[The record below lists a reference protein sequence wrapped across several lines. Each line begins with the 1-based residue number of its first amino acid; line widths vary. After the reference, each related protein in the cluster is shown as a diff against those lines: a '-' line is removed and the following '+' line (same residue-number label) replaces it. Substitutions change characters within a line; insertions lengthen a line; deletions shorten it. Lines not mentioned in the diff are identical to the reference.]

1 MQDDTLLEIGRLG
14 ARGDGIAETA
24 EGPRYVPF
32 ALPGERVRHR
42 AGALPEVVSAASPE
56 RIAPLCRHFGLC
68 GGCAG
73 QHMRESLYARWKR
86 DIVVEALRTRGL
98 DAEVLPL
105 QPIAPASRRRA
116 VITAKREQGAIVL
129 GYHPRDSEAVFD
141 LRECP
146 VLMPTIVERLPAL
159 REMAAVIAHGEVR
172 FTVLATAPGLDIAI
186 VSGRRIDAKQS
197 TRLAQIAAEQRFARL
212 TLDGQIITQLARPLL
227 TLAGVEVC
235 PPAGAFVQAVGQ
247 AEDLIVAEV
256 AAATAKTRRAADLF
270 CGLGTLTFR
279 LARTAL
285 VAAFDSDRELIA
297 ALQSAA
303 RHAKGVKPI
312 ATVIRDLFR
321 DPLSAKELAG
331 FDAVIFD
338 PPRAGAKAQAQQLA
352 RSQVPIVVAVSCNPG
367 TLARDV
373 RILVDG
379 GYRLEHVTPIDQFVF
394 SAHVEAIAC
403 LRRLS

>member
-1 MQDDTLLEIGRLG
+1 MQDDTLLDIVRLG

-24 EGPRYVPF
+24 AGPRYVPF
-32 ALPGERVRHR
+32 ALPGERVRPR
-42 AGALPEVVSAASPE
+42 AGALPDLVSAASRE
-56 RIAPLCRHFGLC
+56 RSAPPCRHFGLC
-68 GGCAG
+68 GGCAA
-73 QHMRESLYARWKR
+73 QHMAESLYARWKR
-86 DIVVEALRTRGL
+86 DIVVEAFRRRGL
-98 DAEVLPL
+98 DPEVLPL

-116 VITAKREQGAIVL
+116 VITAKLTGGAIVL
-129 GYHPRDSEAVFD
+129 GYHPRDSAAVFA

-146 VLMPTIVERLPAL
+146 VLVPKIVERLQAL
-159 REMAAVIAHGEVR
+159 RDIAAVIADGEVR
-172 FTVLATAPGLDIAI
+172 FSVLATAPGLDIAV
-186 VSGRRIDAKQS
+186 VSGRRIDAKQA
-197 TRLAQIAAEQRFARL
+197 TRLAQIAAEQQVARL
-212 TLDGQIITQLARPLL
+212 TLDGQIITQRARPTL
-227 TLAGVEVC
+227 TFAGVEVC
-235 PPAGAFVQAVGQ
+235 PPAGAFVQAVSQ

-256 AAATAKTRRAADLF
+256 AAATAQARRAADLF

-285 VAAFDSDRELIA
+285 VTAFDSDRELIA

-312 ATVIRDLFR
+312 AAGVRDLFR

-352 RSQVPIVVAVSCNPG
+352 RAQVPMVVAVSCHPG

-379 GYRLEHVTPIDQFVF
+379 GYRLQRVTPIDQFLF
-394 SAHVEAIAC
+394 SAQVEAIAC